1 MATTNV
7 SEDEKQNCAE
17 MFQYLYCSLDIAD
30 AIHGQLTFIAVLNA
44 FLSITAFL
52 GNILVL
58 VALRK
63 DSSLHPPSK
72 LLLRSLAV
80 TDLCAGLFSEPLYV
94 TFLVTVVNEHWN
106 ICRYIEV
113 TFYATATILTYAS
126 LLTMTAISVDRL
138 LALLLGLR
146 YRQVVSLKRIRLII
160 MTFWVLSAGVA
171 TLRFFYNFPITARY
185 EAIVMSLCLITSAF
199 SHTKIFLTLRRHQSQ
214 VQGHVQQSN
223 QRSELNIAR
232 FRKAVSTALWL
243 QLTLIVCY
251 LPLVIST
258 NLFRKTEPSSSYVV
272 ALSYTI
278 TLIFL
283 NSSLNP
289 ILYCWKRDEVRQ
301 AMKETIRQI
310 LCY

>member
-1 MATTNV
+1 MATANV
-7 SEDEKQNCAE
+7 SDEKQNHSDIV
-17 MFQYLYCSLDIAD
+17 QYLYCSLDKAT
-30 AIHGQLTFIAVLNA
+30 AIQGQLTFIAVLNA

-52 GNILVL
+52 GNVLVL
-58 VALRK
+58 VSLRR

-94 TFLVTVVNEHWN
+94 TLLMTAVDEHWN
-106 ICRYIEV
+106 ICLYLAV
-113 TFYATATILTYAS
+113 TVFTTGTIFSLVS
-126 LLTMTAISVDRL
+126 LLTLTAVSVDRL

-146 YRQVVSLKRIRLII
+146 YRQVVTLRRTRLMII
-160 MTFWVLSAGVA
+160 VFWVLCTGFTTAKLFWK
-171 TLRFFYNFPITARY
+171 LRIISSYQ
-185 EAIVMSLCLITSAF
+185 AIVTSLCLVTSTF
-199 SHTKIFLTLRRHQSQ
+199 SHTKIFLTLRRHQNQ
-214 VQGHVQQSN
+214 VQDHVQQPN
-223 QRSELNIAR
+223 QTNQLNIAR

-243 QLTLIVCY
+243 QFTLIVCY
-251 LPLVIST
+251 LPLVISA
-258 NLFRKTEPSSSYVV
+258 NLFRMTEPSVSYFV

-278 TLIFL
+278 TLAFL

-289 ILYCWKRDEVRQ
+289 ILYCWKIDEVRQ